1 MPKQNLQERFQQLAG
16 IKPLYEQ
23 LGPRMRNP
31 RPTGP
36 SDDKDD
42 SLDTTW
48 AQTFGLSDD
57 NTYLIEDLTFE
68 MIKKTFFRYYK
79 NVKFTRPQTD
89 EPYYSDSVSFPNWDD
104 SSTPIADESAW
115 QKWREEIM
123 NSYGNVKIQL
133 NPGADGFDVKYAEI
147 LDDKFNQERDK
158 FGKGKAASIQRDQE
172 RGWSID

>member
-1 MPKQNLQERFQQLAG
+1 MSYIKANLNSGEKINNFTKPSIKTVIVQTVILLPVFFFGSYAIFEGVTITSVIG
-16 IKPLYEQ
+16 IVLIV
-23 LGPRMRNP
+23 
-31 RPTGP
+31 
-36 SDDKDD
+36 
-42 SLDTTW
+42 
-48 AQTFGLSDD
+48 GL
-57 NTYLIEDLTFE
+57 IITFE

-104 SSTPIADESAW
+104 SSTSIADESAW